1 MTSLPNLPCLPR
13 RRPLAAGLLAA
24 AVLALAAPTSVQAQ
38 DAAPAGIGEEAMEA
52 IGQAWFTKA
61 RAAYEKFLADN
72 GGSMTPELMAQF
84 QEQLGPI
91 RESIWAEFTVDL
103 DTATPTELQTLWDTM
118 TPALQE
124 QAKARLASLF
134 EATDANGFEAGLSAM
149 GFEIDGISMAT
160 LLDHPGLDEFLAT
173 RGTFPLASRLRYMD
187 QAALAPHAAKLYL
200 IGWKFQ
206 PTFEGMFGAAGY
218 MKMLVDLGTI
228 GSEAREALRQS
239 LLAKTKAAVDATTQ
253 AGDHL
258 RAEQLKS
265 AIARLESRPMQ
276 GSIVDQPA
284 TAIAFD
290 WVHDANGPVAI
301 ASLEDLRGKVVVLD
315 FWATWCGPC
324 IASFPNVRE
333 LREHYPAEDV
343 VILGVTSLQGR
354 HYPRGEQPI
363 DCEGDPAKEHALMA
377 EYIKAMEITWPVAF
391 STTEVFNPDYDVSGI
406 PHLAIIDASGVLRH
420 NGLHPAMEFGKKT
433 EIIDPL
439 LAERPEA

>member
-1 MTSLPNLPCLPR
+1 MTPTLPR
-13 RRPLAAGLLAA
+13 VRRPLGSLLIATIALALSSPGFGRLQEAA
-24 AVLALAAPTSVQAQ
+24 AP
-38 DAAPAGIGEEAMEA
+38 PAGIGDEAMEA

-72 GGSMTPELMAQF
+72 GGSMTPELMTQF

-91 RESIWAEFTVDL
+91 RESIWAEFSVDL
-103 DTATPTELQTLWDTM
+103 DAATPTELQTLWDM
-118 TPALQE
+118 LTPAMQT
-124 QAKARLASLF
+124 QAKARLARLF
-134 EATDANGFEAGLSAM
+134 ESPDADGFEAGLSAID
-149 GFEIDGISMAT
+149 FEIDGISMET
-160 LLDHPGLDEFLAT
+160 LLDHPGLDGFIAT
-173 RGTFPLASRLRYMD
+173 RGAFPLASRLRYMD
-187 QAALAPHAAKLYL
+187 KAAIAPHAAKLYL
-200 IGWKFQ
+200 LGWKFH

-228 GSEAREALRQS
+228 DAEPREALRQS

-324 IASFPNVRE
+324 VASFPNVRE
-333 LREHYPAEDV
+333 LREHYAPEDV

-354 HYPRGEQPI
+354 HFPRGEQPI
-363 DCEGDPAKEHALMA
+363 DCENDPAKEHALMA
-377 EYIKAMEITWPVAF
+377 DYIKAMEITWPVAF

-406 PHLAIIDASGVLRH
+406 PHLAIIDANGVLRH
-420 NGLHPAMEFGKKT
+420 NGLHPAMAFEEKT
-433 EIIDPL
+433 AILDAL